1 MKTFPREHGATIIW
15 FASILTT
22 FLTMS
27 TYPSILNILFFLFF
41 SFTILIL
48 IAQITRLKLII
59 TQMQLNWLILPII
72 TSLLTSI
79 TILGYYIMFETV
91 STKNLSVW
99 FLLFTFTFISVT
111 LVQKEVQGILQV
123 KKNPISHI
131 IFLGVGVFSVEF
143 IVIIIFRLMNPA
155 IILSITPLISM
166 WIYLKRT
173 HLNKLNTDSKVKKI
187 RRIGLFQSL
196 NVILFVLILA
206 VIYRL

>member
-1 MKTFPREHGATIIW
+1 
-15 FASILTT
+15 
-22 FLTMS
+22 MS

-79 TILGYYIMFETV
+79 TLLGYYIMFETV
-91 STKNLSVW
+91 SAKHLSIW
-99 FLLFTFTFISVT
+99 FLFFTFTFISVT
-111 LVQKEVQGILQV
+111 LIQKEVQGILQIR
-123 KKNPISHI
+123 KNPISHI
-131 IFLGVGVFSVEF
+131 VFLGVGVFVAEF
-143 IVIIIFRLMNPA
+143 IMIIIFRLMNPA
-155 IILSITPLISM
+155 IILSIVPLISM

-173 HLNKLNTDSKVKKI
+173 HLDKLNTDSTVKKI

-196 NVILFVLILA
+196 NVILFILILA

>member
-1 MKTFPREHGATIIW
+1 MKIFPREHGVTVIW
-15 FASILTT
+15 FASILTA

-27 TYPSILNILFFLFF
+27 TYPSILNILFFLFV

-48 IAQITRLKLII
+48 MAQMTRLKLII
-59 TQMQLNWLILPII
+59 TQMQFNGLILPII

-91 STKNLSVW
+91 YAKNLSIW

-111 LVQKEVQGILQV
+111 LVQKEIQGILQIR
-123 KKNPISHI
+123 KNPSSHI
-131 IFLGVGVFSVEF
+131 VFLGVVVFSTEF
-143 IVIIIFRLMNPA
+143 IIIIIFRLMNPA
-155 IILSITPLISM
+155 IILSIIPLISM

-173 HLNKLNTDSKVKKI
+173 HLDKLNTDSKVKKI

>member
-1 MKTFPREHGATIIW
+1 MKIFPREHGATVIW

-22 FLTMS
+22 FLTMP
-27 TYPSILNILFFLFF
+27 TYPSILNIFFFLFF
-41 SFTILIL
+41 SFAILIL
-48 IAQITRLKLII
+48 IAQITKLKLII

-111 LVQKEVQGILQV
+111 LVQKEVQGILQIR
-123 KKNPISHI
+123 KNPISHI
-131 IFLGVGVFSVEF
+131 VFLGVGVFSVEF
-143 IVIIIFRLMNPA
+143 LVIIIFRLMNPA
-155 IILSITPLISM
+155 IILSIVPLISM

-173 HLNKLNTDSKVKKI
+173 HLNKLNSDSKVKKI